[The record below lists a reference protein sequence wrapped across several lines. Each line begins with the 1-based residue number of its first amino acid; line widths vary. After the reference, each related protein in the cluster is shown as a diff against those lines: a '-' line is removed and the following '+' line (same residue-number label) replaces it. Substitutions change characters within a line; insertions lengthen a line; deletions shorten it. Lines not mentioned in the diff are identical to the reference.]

1 MIEILWEFEVREGQ
15 GPEFE
20 RHYCANG
27 TWAEFFKGS
36 PAYHGTKLFAG
47 ESNRYL
53 TWDRWDS
60 QEAYE
65 EFRLANRQEYNDLD
79 SKFEALTVSERCLG
93 FFEMK

>member
-20 RHYCANG
+20 RHYAKNG
-27 TWAEFFKGS
+27 SWAEFFRRS
-36 PAYHGTKLFAG
+36 PAYQGTTLFCGA
-47 ESNRYL
+47 ENRYI
-53 TWDRWDS
+53 TWDRWES

-65 EFRLANRQEYNDLD
+65 EFRLANRQDYDELD
-79 SKFEALTVSERCLG
+79 NRFQALTVSERCLG

>member
-15 GPEFE
+15 GPDFE
-20 RHYCANG
+20 RHYSG
-27 TWAEFFKGS
+27 TGAWAELFRRS
-36 PAYHGTKLFAG
+36 SAYRGTTLFCG
-47 ESNRYL
+47 PENRYV

-65 EFRLANRQEYNDLD
+65 EFRLANRQEYDELD
-79 SKFEALTVSERCLG
+79 NRFQAITVSERCLG